1 MLLLL
6 RQNEFEFHSVAFN
19 GAGVGNVYARRR
31 LVSPVGA
38 AMLTLKSSTRSEFAI
53 GVDQQRL

>member
-19 GAGVGNVYARRR
+19 GAGICNVYAGRR